1 MLMDYSNNAEANGM
15 RNAYS
20 DDYNHGLTKAELIAA
35 MALQGLLANPVIA
48 TPQVIHGE
56 TGGEA
61 ELMDILAVRAAYLA
75 QSLLEE
81 LTL

>member
-1 MLMDYSNNAEANGM
+1 MDYSTAAQRNGTLGV
-15 RNAYS
+15 YP
-20 DDYNHGLTKAELIAA
+20 DDFGGGISKTELIAA

>member
-1 MLMDYSNNAEANGM
+1 MDYSNAAQAQANGM
-15 RNAYS
+15 RNAYP
-20 DDYNHGLTKAELIAA
+20 DDYGPGLSKTELIAA
-35 MALQGLLANPVIA
+35 MALQGLLANPAIA

-61 ELMDILAVRAAYLA
+61 EFMDILVVRAAYLA

-81 LTL
+81 LAL